1 MAGLI
6 ILASG
11 VIHMNPRVGPT
22 AWPVRALHVNTS
34 HIFVP
39 MIPAMIA
46 AVIASAMQLP
56 RLSVE
61 MDMQRAQGCKEALRN
76 SYPAH
81 SIYVGHVTAYS
92 TFYISFHFGRD
103 RARSAPLSVHEPDG

>member
-6 ILASG
+6 ILAGG
-11 VIHMNPRVGPT
+11 VIHMNPRGGPT

-61 MDMQRAQGCKEALRN
+61 MDMQRALRGARK
-76 SYPAH
+76 PC
-81 SIYVGHVTAYS
+81 GTATLHIQS
-92 TFYISFHFGRD
+92 T
-103 RARSAPLSVHEPDG
+103 